1 MEKKTKRLE
10 ERVHFLSGVERERE
24 SKKEWCF
31 ALKINPAGL
40 RRAELLS
47 IRVEEEEEE
56 EEDREGR
63 EELHVCPKTKKTRM
77 EERGED
83 EKN

>member
-1 MEKKTKRLE
+1 
-10 ERVHFLSGVERERE
+10 
-24 SKKEWCF
+24 
-31 ALKINPAGL
+31 LKINPAGL

-63 EELHVCPKTKKTRM
+63 EELHVCPKAKKTRM